1 MKQLTVDTTGA
12 SEFTSPA
19 EIAELKQKAIEAL
32 NALLDGSAPGNE
44 FLGWL
49 RLPSSISLEEIE
61 QIRRAANDLRQRVE
75 VVVVIGIG
83 GSYLGAKA
91 VIEALSGSFDAL
103 EQPPKVI
110 FAGHHLGEEYHVELQ
125 RYLHHRS
132 FGICVISKSGT
143 TTEPAIAFRVLR
155 ALLEQQVGKREA
167 ARRVIAIT
175 DERRGALRQLAD
187 KEGYH
192 TFPIPDNVGGR
203 YSVLT
208 PVGLLP
214 VALAGFNIS
223 ELVKGAAAIQQRS
236 LQLADN
242 AAIDYAVTRN
252 ALYRKGYTTEIT
264 VNYNPRLHYLVE
276 WWKQLYG
283 ESEGKQH
290 LGIFPAGANFSTDLH
305 SLGQFIQEGPR
316 TLFETVISVEQ
327 TVYPLVVPSDPLDLD
342 NLNFLAGKRLDQI
355 NKMAE
360 QGTRDAHLSGG
371 VPNLRLLL
379 PALTEY
385 HLGEL
390 LYFYQLACGI
400 SAGILGVNAFDQPG
414 VEAYKKN
421 MFALLGKPS

>member
-32 NALLDGSAPGNE
+32 NALLDGAVPGNE

-49 RLPSSISLEEIE
+49 RLPSSVSPEEIE
-61 QIRRAANDLRQRVE
+61 QIQRAANDLRQRVE

-125 RYLHHRS
+125 RYLQHRS

-187 KEGYH
+187 KEGYQ

-214 VALAGFNIS
+214 VALAGFDVS

-236 LQLADN
+236 LQLAD
-242 AAIDYAVTRN
+242 ASAIDYAVARN

-327 TVYPLVVPSDPLDLD
+327 TAYPLVVPRDPLDLD
-342 NLNFLAGKRLDQI
+342 NLNFLAGKQLDQI

-360 QGTRDAHLSGG
+360 QGTRAAHLAGG

-379 PALTEY
+379 PALTGY